1 MSQVNI
7 PKFGMNTLHTR
18 FLYTREC
25 QGFILENIQK
35 ENGSNSTLWR
45 MVLKQSFSPLPT
57 FSLWAIALGKP
68 RGSASQNIFEKYTSR
83 QNSLEVLLLML
94 RKRVTELIYEKNEK
108 PNEQSISETPNP
120 FHVYL
125 YTPWKF
131 LMFSGGKEKYQEHE
145 TFDISSPGQI

>member
-7 PKFGMNTLHTR
+7 LKFGMNTLHTR

-25 QGFILENIQK
+25 QGFILEDIQK

-45 MVLKQSFSPLPT
+45 MVLKQSFSALPT

-68 RGSASQNIFEKYTSR
+68 RGSASQNIFEKYISR
-83 QNSLEVLLLML
+83 QISLEVLLLML

-108 PNEQSISETPNP
+108 PNEQNISETPNP
-120 FHVYL
+120 ISCLFVYPL
-125 YTPWKF
+125 K
-131 LMFSGGKEKYQEHE
+131 
-145 TFDISSPGQI
+145 ISDVFRG